1 MLAQVLAIIIF
12 LAMFLLIILEIWER
26 QWITLA
32 CGLLT
37 LLLVFGLGM
46 HSMGAIMRTLN
57 LQSFFT
63 TGFWYAAGE
72 SSEAS
77 SGINWQTIIFIAGM
91 MIMVEGMAKVGF
103 FRWLCMEIAKMVKYQ
118 VIPIFMTFMLLSF
131 ILAMFIDSITVIL
144 FLAAVTIELSQLLEF
159 DPVPMILSEIFC
171 ANLGGSATMCGD
183 PPNIIIGTSLGYS
196 FTDFITNTG
205 LMAVVSLVFVVIYFY
220 FAFRKELKKSGANK
234 KDHASY
240 PDPKEAIT
248 DKRGFIASC
257 IIFLCA
263 VVLLVSHAQTGLTVS
278 TIGVAIALITLIV
291 AGKDAV
297 ELLKKVD
304 YKTLLFFVGLFVV
317 VSGLEETGVLK
328 ILAGFIGSV
337 SGGNIAVMIAIII
350 IVSAVASAFIDNI
363 PFAATMIPVI
373 TDLASDVAGVNLTVL
388 AWALAIGTDIGGSAT
403 PIGASA
409 NVVGIATAAREG
421 HIIKWGKYCKY
432 MAPATIIVVAISL
445 AMIYDA
451 RVTYDIIWL

>member
-131 ILAMFIDSITVIL
+131 VLAMFIDSITVIL

-205 LMAVVSLVFVVIYFY
+205 LMAVVSLVFVVVYFY
-220 FAFRKELKKSGANK
+220 FAFRKELKKNGANK

-278 TIGVAIALITLIV
+278 TIGVAIAIVTLIV
-291 AGKDAV
+291 AGKDAL

-317 VSGLEETGVLK
+317 VSGLEETGVLE

-409 NVVGIATAAREG
+409 TLSA
-421 HIIKWGKYCKY
+421 
-432 MAPATIIVVAISL
+432 
-445 AMIYDA
+445 
-451 RVTYDIIWL
+451 

>member
-77 SGINWQTIIFIAGM
+77 SGITWQTIIFIAGM

-131 ILAMFIDSITVIL
+131 VLAMFIDSITVIL

-278 TIGVAIALITLIV
+278 TIGVAIAIVTLIV
-291 AGKDAV
+291 AGKDAL

-317 VSGLEETGVLK
+317 VSGLEETGVLE

-445 AMIYDA
+445 AMIYV
-451 RVTYDIIWL
+451 RYL

>member
-131 ILAMFIDSITVIL
+131 VLAMFIDSITVIL

-220 FAFRKELKKSGANK
+220 FAFRKELKKNGANK

-248 DKRGFIASC
+248 DKRGFTASC

-278 TIGVAIALITLIV
+278 TIGVAIAIVTLIV
-291 AGKDAV
+291 AGKDAL

-317 VSGLEETGVLK
+317 VSGLEETGVLE

-421 HIIKWGKYCKY
+421 HIY
-432 MAPATIIVVAISL
+432 
-445 AMIYDA
+445 
-451 RVTYDIIWL
+451 

>member
-131 ILAMFIDSITVIL
+131 VLAMFIDSITVIL

-220 FAFRKELKKSGANK
+220 FAFRKELKKNGANK

-278 TIGVAIALITLIV
+278 TIGVAIAIVTLIV
-291 AGKDAV
+291 AGKDAL

-317 VSGLEETGVLK
+317 VSGLEETGVLE

-403 PIGASA
+403 PLGASA

-445 AMIYDA
+445 AMIYV
-451 RVTYDIIWL
+451 RYL

>member
-131 ILAMFIDSITVIL
+131 VLAMFIDSITVIL

-220 FAFRKELKKSGANK
+220 FAFRKELKKNGANK

-248 DKRGFIASC
+248 DKRGFTASC

-278 TIGVAIALITLIV
+278 TIGVAIAIVTLIV
-291 AGKDAV
+291 AGKDAL
-297 ELLKKVD
+297 EFLKKVD

-317 VSGLEETGVLK
+317 VSGLEETGVLE

-373 TDLASDVAGVNLTVL
+373 TDPASDVAGVNLTVL

-445 AMIYDA
+445 AMIYV
-451 RVTYDIIWL
+451 RYL

>member
-46 HSMGAIMRTLN
+46 HSMGAITRTLN

-131 ILAMFIDSITVIL
+131 VLAMFIDSITVIL

-278 TIGVAIALITLIV
+278 TIGVAIAIVTLIV
-291 AGKDAV
+291 AGKDAL

-317 VSGLEETGVLK
+317 VSGLEETGVLE

-373 TDLASDVAGVNLTVL
+373 TDLASDVAGVNLSVL

-445 AMIYDA
+445 AMIYV
-451 RVTYDIIWL
+451 RYL

>member
-131 ILAMFIDSITVIL
+131 VLAMFIDSITVIL

-205 LMAVVSLVFVVIYFY
+205 LMAVVSLVFVVVYFY
-220 FAFRKELKKSGANK
+220 FAFRKELKKNGANK

-278 TIGVAIALITLIV
+278 TIGVTIAIVTLIV
-291 AGKDAV
+291 AGKDAL

-317 VSGLEETGVLK
+317 VSGLEETGVLE

-373 TDLASDVAGVNLTVL
+373 TDLASDVAGVNLSVL

-445 AMIYDA
+445 VMIYV
-451 RVTYDIIWL
+451 RYL